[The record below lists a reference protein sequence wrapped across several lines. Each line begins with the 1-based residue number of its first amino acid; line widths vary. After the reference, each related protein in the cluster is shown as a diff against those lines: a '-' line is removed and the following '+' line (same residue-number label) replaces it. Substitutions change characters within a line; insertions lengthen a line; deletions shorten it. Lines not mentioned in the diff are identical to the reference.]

1 MKVEYTIIDPVPN
14 EMPAKLEFRLIL
26 NTEDWLLINQYK
38 SNKFRYY
45 FDVNPSDYSNLKT
58 TALNPDSVVSNSP
71 EYLLVC
77 KWGKDDVDEDIFDKD
92 EEIWYS
98 EEYILESPMLKGNQF
113 KKRIDSIIAGIQEI
127 MKSALLGTNE
137 GFDSCWKEIT
147 EIDYGN
153 SEVFV
158 EVI

>member
-14 EMPAKLEFRLIL
+14 EMQAKLEFRLIL

-45 FDVNPSDYSNLKT
+45 FNVNPSDYSNLKT
-58 TALNPDSVVSNSP
+58 SALNPDKVIRDYP
-71 EYLLVC
+71 EYPLVC
-77 KWGKDDVDEDIFDKD
+77 KWSKDDIVKDIFDKD

-98 EEYILESPMLKGNQF
+98 EEYILESLMLKGSQF

-137 GFDSCWKEIT
+137 GFYSCWKEIT

-153 SEVFV
+153 SEVLV
-158 EVI
+158 DVI